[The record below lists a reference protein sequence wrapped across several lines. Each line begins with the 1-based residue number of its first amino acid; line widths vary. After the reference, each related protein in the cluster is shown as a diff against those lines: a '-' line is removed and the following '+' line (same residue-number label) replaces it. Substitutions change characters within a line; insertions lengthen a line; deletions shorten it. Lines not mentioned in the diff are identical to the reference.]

1 MTSLAELL
9 LYRAPAAQICDRNKG
24 RSSTRLTVAANPRD
38 LEECSI
44 LQWEGFDIEVVR
56 HFEQFKASLS
66 DKLIKVFPEVSPPYV
81 SSENDV
87 QNAIHNYI
95 CILVRKIFEH
105 YGERIVINP
114 GAGRFCGNPDISVQ
128 QIVDGRLKDI
138 IPVEVKSM
146 WAFDVGDE
154 LSDVLNDGA
163 NDDYQKV
170 KKVVSQVYG
179 YMSISHCKYGILCT
193 YDKFYFLKRDGQQ
206 QGSTLLISKMV
217 HRDQSSPYTVVKAL
231 SALILAACEDH
242 FYSSP
247 YSTPPFSRRQI
258 LKDAEHSLGYQKFF
272 VTLQQLYIDQMASR
286 NYQSS
291 IMRGGF
297 AKEARY
303 QRVIKLVDV
312 AKCPD
317 AAADLAREVR
327 AYQLLELLQGT
338 VIPKFYGYIDL
349 AGSFDCL
356 MIEDLDTGLEDDQCK
371 DIEIQIIDKVKL
383 QLAQMHL
390 LGVAHGDIALRNI
403 IIHRDSLESN
413 RDDAV
418 RILDFGQCSFQG
430 DSDVDF
436 DAASLKDLQNA
447 DQLFQNQ

>member
-1 MTSLAELL
+1 MTSLADLL
-9 LYRAPAAQICDRNKG
+9 EYRAPAAQICDRNKG

-44 LQWEGFDIEVVR
+44 LQWDSFDIEVVR
-56 HFEQFKASLS
+56 PFEQFIASLS

-128 QIVDGRLKDI
+128 QIVDGRVKDI

-179 YMSISHCKYGILCT
+179 YMSINHCKYGILCT
-193 YDKFYFLKRDGQQ
+193 YDKFYFLKRDGSQ
-206 QGSTLLISKMV
+206 QGSTLLIIKMV
-217 HRDQSSPYTVVKAL
+217 HRDQSAPYTVVKAL

-247 YSTPPFSRRQI
+247 YSTPPCSR
-258 LKDAEHSLGYQKFF
+258 
-272 VTLQQLYIDQMASR
+272 
-286 NYQSS
+286 SS
-291 IMRGGF
+291 ILRGGF

-356 MIEDLDTGLEDDQCK
+356 LIEDLGAGLEDDECN
-371 DIEIQIIDKVKL
+371 DIESQIIDKVKL
-383 QLAQMHL
+383 QLAQMHQ

-413 RDDAV
+413 RHDAV
-418 RILDFGQCSFQG
+418 RILDFGQCLFQG

-436 DAASLKDLQNA
+436 NAACLKDLQNA
-447 DQLFQNQ
+447 GQLFQNQ

>member
-24 RSSTRLTVAANPRD
+24 RSSTRLTVAVNPRD

-44 LQWEGFDIEVVR
+44 LQWDSFDIEVVQPFQQR
-56 HFEQFKASLS
+56 VVPLLNTTVMFSS
-66 DKLIKVFPEVSPPYV
+66 IDDPPYV
-81 SSENDV
+81 MSEKCV
-87 QNAIHNYI
+87 QDNIKTYI
-95 CILVRKIFEH
+95 CLPVMKLLKH
-105 YGERIVINP
+105 YFDERVQII
-114 GAGRFCGNPDISVQ
+114 GSQGGFCGNPDMSVQ
-128 QIVDGRLKDI
+128 WIVDGRVKDI

-179 YMSISHCKYGILCT
+179 YMSINHCKYGILCT
-193 YDKFYFLKRDGQQ
+193 YDKFYFLKRDGSQ
-206 QGSTLLISKMV
+206 QGSTLLIIKMV
-217 HRDQSSPYTVVKAL
+217 HRDQSAPYTVVKAL

-247 YSTPPFSRRQI
+247 YSTPPCSR
-258 LKDAEHSLGYQKFF
+258 
-272 VTLQQLYIDQMASR
+272 
-286 NYQSS
+286 SS
-291 IMRGGF
+291 ILRGGF

-356 MIEDLDTGLEDDQCK
+356 LIEDLGAGLEDDECN
-371 DIEIQIIDKVKL
+371 DIESQIIDKVKL
-383 QLAQMHL
+383 QLAQMHQ

-413 RDDAV
+413 RHDAV

-430 DSDVDF
+430 DSGVDF
-436 DAASLKDLQNA
+436 NAACLKDLQDA
-447 DQLFQNQ
+447 DQLFQNR